1 MRNSCFSGWKLTQFF
16 FFFTCSKISTYALH
30 KLSLLTGASTRIT
43 LLNREINLREETQ
56 ASDLRWELT

>member
-1 MRNSCFSGWKLTQFF
+1 MRNSCQWLQIDTVFLLFSLVQ
-16 FFFTCSKISTYALH
+16 KISTYLLH

-56 ASDLRWELT
+56 ASDLSWELT